1 MTALCQQQ
9 RSTTIVLLCAM
20 QAAAAF
26 NLLQLSTTQRYGSYH
41 SLNVHDIYGENVK
54 KDKHLTA
61 RFGWV

>member
-1 MTALCQQQ
+1 
-9 RSTTIVLLCAM
+9 M
-20 QAAAAF
+20 QVAAAF

-41 SLNVHDIYGENVK
+41 SLKWLNVHNIYGENVK